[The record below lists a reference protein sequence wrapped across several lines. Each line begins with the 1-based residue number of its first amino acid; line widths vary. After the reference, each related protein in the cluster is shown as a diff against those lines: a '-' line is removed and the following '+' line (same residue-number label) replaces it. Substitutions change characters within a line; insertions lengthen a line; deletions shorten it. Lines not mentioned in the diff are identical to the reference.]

1 MSWTHC
7 RGSEVGSGAVS
18 RAGGTA
24 RHSPAAGSRSRWTQ
38 EPSEL
43 TNKAPLAPGWQPSP
57 CSPCLLPSLP
67 PPRNPHQR
75 PCRSPTKNTAI
86 KQKQPQISEF
96 QQKRILQREL
106 HYIHL
111 TIKSV
116 FQWSFDSSTC
126 SFKICYYVFSLG
138 AIIST
143 QSISP
148 LFKYPCRYKFCQ
160 VFIFS

>member
-1 MSWTHC
+1 M
-7 RGSEVGSGAVS
+7 GAVS

-24 RHSPAAGSRSRWTQ
+24 RHSPAAGSRSRRTQ

-43 TNKAPLAPGWQPSP
+43 TNKAPAGPWLAAQPLFS
-57 CSPCLLPSLP
+57 LPSLSLP
-67 PPRNPHQR
+67 ASLLGTRTKGPASLPPRTQPLS
-75 PCRSPTKNTAI
+75 RSSPKSVNF
-86 KQKQPQISEF
+86 S
-96 QQKRILQREL
+96 KRILQREL

-126 SFKICYYVFSLG
+126 SLNLLLCVFLG

-143 QSISP
+143 QSIS
-148 LFKYPCRYKFCQ
+148 LVLKYPCR
-160 VFIFS
+160 